1 MKKMIKAT
9 GVICAA
15 ALAAAMCFSSL
26 ADTAGEPVSAES
38 AVLGPVQFDGTVVSV
53 EEDRFVMNRVM
64 EDGTS
69 ELVVNI
75 ADDTRLLDGVN
86 GYPISLDHLDVGEA
100 VRVYVGP
107 AMTMSLPPISN
118 GVVVLADVPADG
130 SFPIYTQVES
140 VTWDSEQA
148 DGTGGVYVLTT
159 SDGRTYR
166 INSSTTLLPYLT
178 RNLIR
183 ETDLTAGSNILLWSD
198 TDSEYDG
205 YAVKIVLFQS
215 DSQGETG
222 TVSDGWQETDE
233 GWVYY
238 RNGELHTGWLLDGGN
253 WYYLNPENGLMMTG
267 FLTLDGKT
275 YYLESD
281 GKMLT
286 EARVFTPDANGEL
299 H

>member
-1 MKKMIKAT
+1 
-9 GVICAA
+9 
-15 ALAAAMCFSSL
+15 
-26 ADTAGEPVSAES
+26 
-38 AVLGPVQFDGTVVSV
+38 
-53 EEDRFVMNRVM
+53 MNRVL
-64 EDGTS
+64 EGGNS
-69 ELVVNI
+69 ELVVNVS
-75 ADDTRLLDGVN
+75 DETRLLDGVN
-86 GYPISLDHLDVGEA
+86 GYPISMDNLDVGET

-118 GVVVLADVPADG
+118 GVVVLADMPADG
-130 SFPIYTQVES
+130 SFPVYTQVES
-140 VTWDSEQA
+140 VTWDSEQT
-148 DGTGGVYVLTT
+148 DGVYVLTAA
-159 SDGRTYR
+159 DGKTYR

-183 ETDLTAGSNILLWSD
+183 VDDLTAGSNILLWSD
-198 TDSEYDG
+198 TDSVYDG
-205 YAVKIVLFQS
+205 YAAKIVLFPS
-215 DSQGETG
+215 DTQGETG

-238 RNGELHTGWLLDGGN
+238 RNGELHTGWLLDGDN

>member
-26 ADTAGEPVSAES
+26 AETASTTDTSA
-38 AVLGPVQFDGTVVSV
+38 AVTLGPVQFDGTVVSV
-53 EEDRFVMNRVM
+53 EEDRFVMNRVL
-64 EDGTS
+64 EGGNS
-69 ELVVNI
+69 ELVVNVS
-75 ADDTRLLDGVN
+75 DETRLRDGVN
-86 GYPISLDHLDVGEA
+86 GYPISMDNLDVGET

-118 GVVVLADVPADG
+118 GVVVLADMPADG
-130 SFPIYTQVES
+130 SFPVYTQVES
-140 VTWDSEQA
+140 VTWDSEQT
-148 DGTGGVYVLTT
+148 DGVYVLTAA
-159 SDGRTYR
+159 DGKTYR

-183 ETDLTAGSNILLWSD
+183 VDDLTAGSNILLWSD
-198 TDSEYDG
+198 TDSVYDG
-205 YAVKIVLFQS
+205 YAAKIVLFPS
-215 DSQGETG
+215 DTQGETG

>member
-26 ADTAGEPVSAES
+26 AETASTTDTSA
-38 AVLGPVQFDGTVVSV
+38 AVTLRPVQFDGTVVSV
-53 EEDRFVMNRVM
+53 EEDRFVMNRVL
-64 EDGTS
+64 EGGNS
-69 ELVVNI
+69 ELVVNVS
-75 ADDTRLLDGVN
+75 DETRLLDGVN
-86 GYPISLDHLDVGEA
+86 GYPISMDNLDVGET

-118 GVVVLADVPADG
+118 GVVVLADMPADG
-130 SFPIYTQVES
+130 SFPVYTQVES
-140 VTWDSEQA
+140 VTWDSEQT
-148 DGTGGVYVLTT
+148 DGVYVLTAA
-159 SDGRTYR
+159 DGKTYR

-183 ETDLTAGSNILLWSD
+183 VDDLTAGSNILLWSD
-198 TDSEYDG
+198 TDSVYDG
-205 YAVKIVLFQS
+205 YAAKIVLFPS
-215 DSQGETG
+215 DTQGETG